1 MLEKINKINLKNM
14 EKLQYDVI
22 PGAEM
27 VLRTEEALK
36 ANGFLA
42 ETVATGAEALEKVKE
57 IIVKDSSV
65 MNGSSR
71 TLDEMGFVD
80 YLKKGGHGWNNLHEG
95 ILKETDPAKQV
106 ILRKQSALSDF
117 YLGSVHAV
125 TEVGE
130 LIIASNSG
138 SQLPHI
144 VFTSPNVIFVVG
156 TQKIVPNFAEAITR
170 LEDYVFPLE
179 DKRIM
184 GLYGS
189 HSMISKVVTLR
200 RENPMMGRKVHV
212 ILVNEKLGY

>member
-1 MLEKINKINLKNM
+1 M

-22 PGAEM
+22 ASAE
-27 VLRTEEALK
+27 VVSRTEEALK

-42 ETVATGAEALEKVKE
+42 ETVATGAEALEKIKE
-57 IIVKDSSV
+57 IINKDSSV

-95 ILKETDPAKQV
+95 ILKEVDPAKQT

-117 YLGSVHAV
+117 YLGSVHAL
-125 TEVGE
+125 TETGE
-130 LIIASNSG
+130 LIIASNTG